1 MGRLTNDE
9 EDGAVE
15 ALVTLYRGGMS
26 MEAIAEAMDLPL
38 VYVSHVV
45 HALGLGDERYG
56 GHYPST
62 GSVPVVHNATTQGA
76 TIRAFQ
82 TLNRGGTHV

>member
-1 MGRLTNDE
+1 MGRLTNDD

-26 MEAIAEAMDLPL
+26 METIAEAMDLPL
-38 VYVSHVV
+38 IYVSHVV

-56 GHYPST
+56 GHYPSN
-62 GSVPVVHNATTQGA
+62 GSVPTVVNATTCGT
-76 TIRAFQ
+76 TIVERE
-82 TLNRGGTHV
+82 GGGKR